1 MDDLRTILRIIIR
14 RKAIVLTVAL
24 IAAVTVFLTSGARL
38 EFVSVSPDRTYRLE
52 CYSPRHYQRL
62 LHWRMEEPG
71 FVRLYRNT
79 DNAYF
84 GESVVADFFG
94 GTGESFWLMDKT
106 GEVAVGGSIL
116 YKNVPPISPAGEILP
131 IPPRKAPTSGDQ

>member
-14 RKAIVLTVAL
+14 RKAVVLAVVL
-24 IAAVTVFLTSGARL
+24 IAALAAFLTSGARL

-52 CYSPRHYQRL
+52 YYSPRQYQRL

-106 GEVAVGGSIL
+106 GEVAVGASIL
-116 YKNVPPISPAGEILP
+116 YRSVPPVTASGEVLP
-131 IPPRKAPTSGDQ
+131 VPN